1 MGHARCFAGRLRSS
15 SVCLWRKGSLT
26 HSWEDS
32 IINDRELAAEKEA
45 AGGDKE
51 ELVLVFAIYAL
62 IIVCAI
68 YGLIISIRLFGYSAK
83 FKQAAEKL
91 KGEQTQQQI
100 REWLCGDS
108 GAVSL
113 FADPKLDQTLE
124 EYANAYQ
131 KNRGTEGAAPFVDM
145 TEYFNREYLDEIG
158 STGMSN
164 VIPGIL
170 TGFGILGTFIGLI
183 SGISGFDTVS
193 SEVIMGSIT
202 NLLGGM
208 EDAFGTSICGVVYSL
223 AFSILYKAGYE
234 SANKQ
239 MENFAAA
246 FHSAGLDSS
255 EKTTEIQLLHYQ
267 QQQTEQIQNLSVV
280 ILKAISDTMKT
291 ELIPIFS
298 DMQQSMREYIC
309 HAGQQQ
315 KESLD
320 QIVHEFIRQMIRSL
334 KGQFDALAE
343 TLDRTEKCQSHALVQ
358 MQKIVD
364 GVITSSDQLKQ
375 INEDSRRTV
384 EQMKNYSQLLLQCQ
398 QKIND
403 AIGEMQR
410 QIETSCTLNQ
420 QQAAYIQTL
429 EASEERLG
437 NLTGYIKQEAD
448 TVWNM
453 ADKISNHCKD
463 QMGQLSQAADTSLH
477 QLSQEAAVGLG
488 QVSRAMTV
496 SLEQIL
502 KAASADLKQ
511 LADSAEKK
519 ITDISQLSGKAAAD
533 LDTAAGEIKQTAEQL
548 HKTFGDTLAGISATL
563 EQNLSDAA
571 QRLNGTA
578 GNLSAVVEAIP
589 KVISQTQTEY
599 QEAMDRQTREYVHAM
614 QEMTEKVQA
623 AAQLLAV
630 NPAQNDIPNGVQE
643 KADRV

>member
-1 MGHARCFAGRLRSS
+1 MWRFWVSIAFCRSKTGSDPGRA
-15 SVCLWRKGSLT
+15 CK
-26 HSWEDS
+26 
-32 IINDRELAAEKEA
+32 
-45 AGGDKE
+45 
-51 ELVLVFAIYAL
+51 
-62 IIVCAI
+62 
-68 YGLIISIRLFGYSAK
+68 RLS
-83 FKQAAEKL
+83 
-91 KGEQTQQQI
+91 
-100 REWLCGDS
+100 
-108 GAVSL
+108 
-113 FADPKLDQTLE
+113 
-124 EYANAYQ
+124 
-131 KNRGTEGAAPFVDM
+131 KNRSTEGAAPFVDV

-164 VIPGIL
+164 VIPGVL

-223 AFSILYKAGYE
+223 AFSILYILYKAGYE

-403 AIGEMQR
+403 AISEMQR

-429 EASEERLG
+429 AASEERLG

-448 TVWNM
+448 AVWNM
-453 ADKISNHCKD
+453 SDKISNHCKD
-463 QMGQLSQAADTSLH
+463 QLDQLSQKATAS
-477 QLSQEAAVGLG
+477 LG
-488 QVSRAMTV
+488 QVSRATTV

-502 KAASADLKQ
+502 RAAAADLKH
-511 LADSAEKK
+511 LADSAEK
-519 ITDISQLSGKAAAD
+519 
-533 LDTAAGEIKQTAEQL
+533 
-548 HKTFGDTLAGISATL
+548 
-563 EQNLSDAA
+563 
-571 QRLNGTA
+571 R
-578 GNLSAVVEAIP
+578 
-589 KVISQTQTEY
+589 
-599 QEAMDRQTREYVHAM
+599 
-614 QEMTEKVQA
+614 
-623 AAQLLAV
+623 
-630 NPAQNDIPNGVQE
+630 
-643 KADRV
+643 

>member
-1 MGHARCFAGRLRSS
+1 M
-15 SVCLWRKGSLT
+15 
-26 HSWEDS
+26 
-32 IINDRELAAEKEA
+32 
-45 AGGDKE
+45 
-51 ELVLVFAIYAL
+51 LVFAIYVL
-62 IIVCAI
+62 IMVFAI

-131 KNRGTEGAAPFVDM
+131 KNRSTEGAAPFVDM

-164 VIPGIL
+164 VIPGVL

-208 EDAFGTSICGVVYSL
+208 EDAFGTSICGVVCSL
-223 AFSILYKAGYE
+223 VFSILYKASYE

-255 EKTTEIQLLHYQ
+255 EKTTEIQMLHYQ

-280 ILKAISDTMKT
+280 ISKAISDTMKT
-291 ELIPIFS
+291 ELIPVFS
-298 DMQQSMREYIC
+298 DMQQSMREYISY
-309 HAGQQQ
+309 AGQQQ

-320 QIVHEFIRQMIRSL
+320 QIVHEFIRQMNRSL

-343 TLDRTEKCQSHALVQ
+343 TLDRTEKCQGNALVQ

-375 INEDSRRTV
+375 INEDSRRTM

-403 AIGEMQR
+403 AVGEMQR

-420 QQAAYIQTL
+420 QQATYIQTL
-429 EASEERLG
+429 AASEERLG

-448 TVWNM
+448 AVWNM
-453 ADKISNHCKD
+453 ADKISSHCKD
-463 QMGQLSQAADTSLH
+463 QLGQLSQAADTSLGQLSQMAEISLH
-477 QLSQEAAVGLG
+477 QLSQEAAVSLG
-488 QVSRAMTV
+488 QVSRATTV
-496 SLEQIL
+496 SLEQVL
-502 KAASADLKQ
+502 QAAAVDLKQ

-519 ITDISQLSGKAAAD
+519 ITDISQLSGKAAVD

-571 QRLNGTA
+571 QRLSGTA
-578 GNLSAVVEAIP
+578 GNLSSVIEAIP
-589 KVISQTQTEY
+589 KAISQTQTEY

-614 QEMTEKVQA
+614 KEMTEKVQA

-630 NPAQNDIPNGVQE
+630 NPAQNDITNEVQE
-643 KADRV
+643 KADRA

>member
-1 MGHARCFAGRLRSS
+1 M
-15 SVCLWRKGSLT
+15 
-26 HSWEDS
+26 
-32 IINDRELAAEKEA
+32 
-45 AGGDKE
+45 
-51 ELVLVFAIYAL
+51 LVFAIYVL
-62 IIVCAI
+62 IIVFAV

-91 KGEQTQQQI
+91 KGKQTQQQI

-108 GAVSL
+108 GSVSL

-124 EYANAYQ
+124 GYANAYQ
-131 KNRGTEGAAPFVDM
+131 KNRSTEGAAPFVDM

-164 VIPGIL
+164 VIPGVL

-183 SGISGFDTVS
+183 SGISGFDTAS

-202 NLLGGM
+202 TLLGGM
-208 EDAFGTSICGVVYSL
+208 EDAFGTSICGVVCSL
-223 AFSILYKAGYE
+223 AFSIFYKAGYE

-239 MENFAAA
+239 MENFAVA
-246 FHSAGLDSS
+246 FHSAGLDGS
-255 EKTTEIQLLHYQ
+255 EKTTEIQMLHYQ
-267 QQQTEQIQNLSVV
+267 RQQTEQIQNLSVV
-280 ILKAISDTMKT
+280 ISKAISDTMKT

-298 DMQQSMREYIC
+298 DMQQSMREYIS

-320 QIVHEFIRQMIRSL
+320 QIVHEFIRQMNRSL

-343 TLDRTEKCQSHALVQ
+343 TLDRTEKCQSNALVQ

-375 INEDSRRTV
+375 INEDSRRTM

-403 AIGEMQR
+403 AVGEMQR

-429 EASEERLG
+429 ESSEERLG

-448 TVWNM
+448 AVWNM
-453 ADKISNHCKD
+453 SDKISNHCKD
-463 QMGQLSQAADTSLH
+463 QLS
-477 QLSQEAAVGLG
+477 QLSQEAAVSLG
-488 QVSRAMTV
+488 QVSRATTV
-496 SLEQIL
+496 SLEQVL
-502 KAASADLKQ
+502 QAAAADLRQ

-548 HKTFGDTLAGISATL
+548 HKTFGDTLTGISATL

-571 QRLNGTA
+571 QRLSGTA
-578 GNLSAVVEAIP
+578 GTLSSVVETIP
-589 KVISQTQTEY
+589 KTISQTQAEY

-614 QEMTEKVQA
+614 EEMTEKVQA

-630 NPAQNDIPNGVQE
+630 NPAQNAIPNEVQK

>member
-1 MGHARCFAGRLRSS
+1 M
-15 SVCLWRKGSLT
+15 
-26 HSWEDS
+26 
-32 IINDRELAAEKEA
+32 
-45 AGGDKE
+45 
-51 ELVLVFAIYAL
+51 VFAIYVL
-62 IIVCAI
+62 IIVFAV

-113 FADPKLDQTLE
+113 FADPKLDHTLE
-124 EYANAYQ
+124 EYANACQ
-131 KNRGTEGAAPFVDM
+131 KNRSTEGAAPFVDM

-164 VIPGIL
+164 VIPGVL

-183 SGISGFDTVS
+183 SGISGFDTAS

-202 NLLGGM
+202 TLLGGM
-208 EDAFGTSICGVVYSL
+208 EDAFGTSICGVVCSL
-223 AFSILYKAGYE
+223 AFSILYKAVYE

-239 MENFAAA
+239 MENFTAA

-255 EKTTEIQLLHYQ
+255 EKTTEIQMLHYQ

-280 ILKAISDTMKT
+280 ISKAISDTMKT

-320 QIVHEFIRQMIRSL
+320 QIVHEFIRQMNRSL
-334 KGQFDALAE
+334 KGQFDALAD
-343 TLDRTEKCQSHALVQ
+343 TLDRTEKCQSNALVQ

-375 INEDSRRTV
+375 INEDSRRTM

-403 AIGEMQR
+403 AVGEMQR

-429 EASEERLG
+429 ESSEERLG

-448 TVWNM
+448 AVWNM
-453 ADKISNHCKD
+453 SDKISNHCED
-463 QMGQLSQAADTSLH
+463 HLG
-477 QLSQEAAVGLG
+477 QLSQEAAVSLG
-488 QVSRAMTV
+488 QVSRATTV
-496 SLEQIL
+496 SLEQVL
-502 KAASADLKQ
+502 QAAAADLRQ

-548 HKTFGDTLAGISATL
+548 HKTFGDTLTGISATL

-571 QRLNGTA
+571 QRLSGTA
-578 GNLSAVVEAIP
+578 GNLSSVVESIP
-589 KVISQTQTEY
+589 KAISQTQTEY

-614 QEMTEKVQA
+614 KEMTEKVQA

-630 NPAQNDIPNGVQE
+630 NPAQNDIPNEVQE
-643 KADRV
+643 KADRA

>member
-1 MGHARCFAGRLRSS
+1 M
-15 SVCLWRKGSLT
+15 
-26 HSWEDS
+26 
-32 IINDRELAAEKEA
+32 
-45 AGGDKE
+45 
-51 ELVLVFAIYAL
+51 LVFAIYVL
-62 IIVCAI
+62 IMMFAI

-83 FKQAAEKL
+83 FKKAAEKL

-113 FADPKLDQTLE
+113 FTDPKLDQTLE

-131 KNRGTEGAAPFVDM
+131 KKRSTEGAAPFVDM

-164 VIPGIL
+164 VIPGVL

-208 EDAFGTSICGVVYSL
+208 EDAFGTSICGVVCSL
-223 AFSILYKAGYE
+223 VFSILYKAGYE

-255 EKTTEIQLLHYQ
+255 EKTTEIQMLHYQ

-280 ILKAISDTMKT
+280 ISKAISDTMKT
-291 ELIPIFS
+291 ELIPVFS
-298 DMQQSMREYIC
+298 DMQQSMREYISY
-309 HAGQQQ
+309 AGQQQ

-320 QIVHEFIRQMIRSL
+320 QIVHEFIRQMNRSL

-343 TLDRTEKCQSHALVQ
+343 TLDRTEKCQGNALVQ

-375 INEDSRRTV
+375 INEDSRRTM

-403 AIGEMQR
+403 AVGEMQR

-420 QQAAYIQTL
+420 QQATYIQTL
-429 EASEERLG
+429 AASEERLG

-448 TVWNM
+448 AVWNM
-453 ADKISNHCKD
+453 ADKISSHCKD
-463 QMGQLSQAADTSLH
+463 QLGQLSQAADTSLGQLSQMAEISLH
-477 QLSQEAAVGLG
+477 QLSQEAAVSLG
-488 QVSRAMTV
+488 QVSRATTV
-496 SLEQIL
+496 SLEQVL
-502 KAASADLKQ
+502 QAAAVDLKQ
-511 LADSAEKK
+511 LAESAEKK
-519 ITDISQLSGKAAAD
+519 ITDISQLSGKAAVD

-571 QRLNGTA
+571 QRLSGTT
-578 GNLSAVVEAIP
+578 GNLSSVIEAIP
-589 KVISQTQTEY
+589 KAISQTQTEY

-614 QEMTEKVQA
+614 KEMTEKVQA

-630 NPAQNDIPNGVQE
+630 NPAQNDITNEVQE
-643 KADRV
+643 KADRA